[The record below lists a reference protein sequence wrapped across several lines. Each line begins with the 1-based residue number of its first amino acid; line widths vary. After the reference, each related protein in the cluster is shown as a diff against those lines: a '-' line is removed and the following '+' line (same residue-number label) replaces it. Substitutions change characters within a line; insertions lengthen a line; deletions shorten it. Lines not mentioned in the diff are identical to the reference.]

1 MTGPSP
7 RGATAVPHPTRWLL
21 RAGRP
26 AARAL
31 IRRRFAVHL
40 HGTDN
45 HPDGPVI
52 VAANHIGWADGPL
65 LAIFGPRPVHALT
78 KSEMFTGAMGP
89 FLRTAGQ
96 IRLDRFQV
104 DPAAVRACVRVL
116 DAGGVV
122 GVFPEGRRGAGDL
135 ARFHRGAAYLALL
148 TGAPV
153 VPVTM
158 LGTRAPG
165 AGSSSLPPRGGQVDI
180 VYGAPWS
187 TEAVPWPRTKQQVA
201 ASSLALRDHMLA
213 ELAAALRLTGR
224 SLPGP
229 LPPGQTEDDP
239 NTGVVEQG
247 A

>member
-1 MTGPSP
+1 VTESAL
-7 RGATAVPHPTRWLL
+7 RGAAEVPHPTRWLL

-31 IRRRFAVHL
+31 VRRLFSVTVH
-40 HGTDN
+40 GAQN
-45 HPDGPVI
+45 HPSGPAI

-78 KSEMFTGAMGP
+78 KAEMFTGAMGP
-89 FLRTAGQ
+89 FLRYSGQ
-96 IRLDRFQV
+96 IRLDRFTV

-116 DAGGVV
+116 EADGVV
-122 GVFPEGRRGAGDL
+122 GVFPEGHRGAGDL
-135 ARFHRGAAYLALL
+135 ARFHRGAAYLALV
-148 TGAPV
+148 TGSPV

-165 AGSSSLPPRGGQVDI
+165 AGSSSLPPRGGQVDV

-201 ASSLALRDHMLA
+201 ASSLALRDHMLT

-229 LPPGQTEDDP
+229 LPPGETDDDP

>member
-1 MTGPSP
+1 MNGPSL
-7 RGATAVPHPTRWLL
+7 RGAVDVPHPPRWLL
-21 RAGRP
+21 RTARP
-26 AARAL
+26 VARAL
-31 IRRRFAVHL
+31 VRRRYDVHV
-40 HGTDN
+40 HGAGN

-65 LAIFGPRPVHALT
+65 LAMFGPRPVHALT
-78 KSEMFTGAMGP
+78 KAEMFTGPMGS
-89 FLRTAGQ
+89 FLRSSGQ
-96 IRLDRFQV
+96 ICLDRFNV

-116 DAGGVV
+116 ADGGVV

-135 ARFHRGAAYLALL
+135 TRFHRGAAYLALL

-153 VPVTM
+153 VAVTI

-165 AGSSSLPPRGGQVDI
+165 AGASSLPPRAGRVDI

-201 ASSLALRDHMLA
+201 ASSLTLRDHMLI

-229 LPPGQTEDDP
+229 LPPGETEDDP